1 MFKQN
6 VLTVLLVL
14 LLIAL
19 NSMLCNKVLQ
29 QQLTIRDLAQLATIN
44 IVILVITLFPEICYH
59 LLLKQE
65 MKDTKLSN
73 YFKWVVGIVD
83 DEK

>member
-1 MFKQN
+1 MKAI
-6 VLTVLLVL
+6 LR
-14 LLIAL
+14 
-19 NSMLCNKVLQ
+19 
-29 QQLTIRDLAQLATIN
+29 TIRDDIF
-44 IVILVITLFPEICYH
+44 VITLFPVICYH

-73 YFKWVVGIVD
+73 YFNWVVGIVD

>member
-1 MFKQN
+1 
-6 VLTVLLVL
+6 
-14 LLIAL
+14 
-19 NSMLCNKVLQ
+19 MLFLEELYMKEILR
-29 QQLTIRDLAQLATIN
+29 TIRDD
-44 IVILVITLFPEICYH
+44 ILVITLFPEICYH

-73 YFKWVVGIVD
+73 YFNWVVGIVD

>member
-1 MFKQN
+1 MKNF
-6 VLTVLLVL
+6 LR
-14 LLIAL
+14 
-19 NSMLCNKVLQ
+19 
-29 QQLTIRDLAQLATIN
+29 TIRDD
-44 IVILVITLFPEICYH
+44 ILVITLFPEICYH

-65 MKDTKLSN
+65 TKDTKLSN